1 MSLTLYYVPK
11 TRSSRPRWILEEIGV
26 PYELVRLEPAD
37 TKKAVYLAVHPLG
50 KVPALVDDGVTLFE
64 SAALCLYLADKYG
77 DGKLSPAPGT
87 SERGLYYQWILFAMA
102 SIEPHLS
109 RFNELRAASNGD
121 AAEREREAKSA
132 RDHLGVVERALAGHE
147 FIVGD
152 RFTAADVVLASVCSW
167 AKLLGLTEGLPECD
181 AYARR
186 LLARPAA
193 KRARES

>member
-37 TKKAVYLAVHPLG
+37 TKKAVYLA
-50 KVPALVDDGVTLFE
+50 
-64 SAALCLYLADKYG
+64 DKYG
-77 DGKLSPAPGT
+77 DGKLAPAPGT

-109 RFNELRAASNGD
+109 RFNELPAASNGD

-193 KRARES
+193 KRGRES